1 MHHIRT
7 RILGAVVIATLI
19 TAPLAALP
27 LSRIID
33 EAFAKS
39 AKMRDLELTKT
50 DTLLTISRNQAEDGV
65 GVTVSTDGLTSEF
78 DGGYSISS
86 KGIKATIT
94 LPDDGKTGVTITS
107 GGFSYDSSGNYYS
120 VAPSVSANHTFTYGL
135 TDDNRKSLTNRQTE
149 LLATSTYDLNRLNF
163 TTSLYTQIGAILDN
177 EKNIKRTTKELN
189 DLKRTLE
196 QNLTL
201 QIVRKDSLIYRASE
215 QAIKSKQTALEG
227 LERSKE
233 LYLSQFRNL
242 AGFDWDGVES
252 IGEPTLLF
260 TANPAANSSLKLKK
274 LAVDLAKEEL
284 ALLKAVYTNKSLVVG
299 GSVGASTSKFF
310 NPKTGLDE
318 YANTIGA
325 NASAGFVANQ
335 YSLSSSVSATYNVSK
350 NTFTPT
356 LTIGGSWSNNPS
368 SYSEGLKI
376 QQAENKV
383 LTAELAYQSA
393 VDEYNQNAATLESS
407 IASYLMNHALLV
419 QSIEYNRQTLEQQE
433 ELYRRGLATAEQVA
447 DARFAVEIDAYALDA
462 SLLEGLKL
470 ENQIKS
476 LGL

>member
-27 LSRIID
+27 LSRIVD

-65 GVTVSTDGLTSEF
+65 GVTVSGDLKTTVNFDTSSTSLTS
-78 DGGYSISS
+78 S
-86 KGIKATIT
+86 GIAATIA
-94 LPDDGKTGVTITS
+94 LPDDGNTTIKVSTGTL
-107 GGFSYDSSGNYYS
+107 SYNTNKNTYS
-120 VAPSVSANHTFTYGL
+120 FAPAVGASHTFTYGL

-149 LLATSTYDLNRLNF
+149 LLATSTYELNRLNF

-189 DLKRTLE
+189 DLQRTLE

-299 GSVGASTSKFF
+299 GSAEFVSA
-310 NPKTGLDE
+310 KTIAG
-318 YANTIGA
+318 YS
-325 NASAGFVANQ
+325 NAITAAGSAALAGNQ
-335 YSLSSSVSATYNVSK
+335 YKLSGSISATYDIDG